1 MLGEP
6 VRVRGPAVN
15 GLRFRAVRPA
25 EIPLAAQQ
33 SLEAFGGAASDQEEA
48 EARLRDALEAG
59 ELWGMDAGAGLIAHC
74 RLLSVD
80 HYFGGRPVTCMDVA
94 GVAVAEAYRRRGVA
108 TALMES
114 ATAWGAHQGLAL
126 SLLYPGVVPLYR
138 PLGWEMAGTFPRYTL
153 GPSLEAPRAEAM
165 RPATPADETAIVAC
179 HDVFVAGLN
188 GPGRR
193 RPERWQQLLKGQ
205 SQHVLD
211 GGDGIEAYVLLYRGA
226 EPGEPSDAPPTV
238 DWAATTSRGMRAVA
252 AVLASDVVPAL
263 AMVRSPT
270 PDAWAPWL
278 DAWSLPSASGLLWV
292 ARPLVARAAV
302 AARGYPAGLA
312 GAVTLAVDD
321 RLVSENRGPWRL
333 EVADGRGH
341 LARSTSADVLLDTR
355 AVGPLFTGFRSPQQL
370 ALAGLLDGPPA
381 SLDLLA
387 AMFAG
392 PPPIA
397 LDFF

>member
-1 MLGEP
+1 MLGDA
-6 VRVRGPAVN
+6 VRMRDASVN
-15 GLRFRAVRPA
+15 GLRFRAVRAA

-33 SLEAFGGAASDQEEA
+33 SLEAFGGQASEQEET
-48 EARLRDALEAG
+48 EARLRAALEAG

-80 HYFGGRPVTCMDVA
+80 HFFGGRPVTCMDIG

-108 TALMES
+108 TALMEA

-126 SLLYPGVVPLYR
+126 SLLYPGVVSLYR

-153 GPSLEAPRAEAM
+153 GSSLVAPRAEAM
-165 RPATPADETAIVAC
+165 RPATPADADAIAAC
-179 HDVFVAGLN
+179 HDAFVAGLN

-193 RPERWQQLLKGQ
+193 RPARWQQLLEGQ

-226 EPGEPSDAPPTV
+226 EPGEPPDAPPTV

-252 AVLASDVVPAL
+252 AVLASDAVPAS
-263 AMVRSPT
+263 ATVRAPT
-270 PDAWAPWL
+270 PDGWAPWL
-278 DAWSLPSASGLLWV
+278 GGWSIPAGSGLLWM
-292 ARPLVARAAV
+292 ARPLVLPAAV
-302 AARGYPAGLA
+302 AARGYPAGLT
-312 GAVTLAVDD
+312 GAVTLAIDD

-341 LARSTSADVLLDTR
+341 LAPSRSADVLLDTC
-355 AVGPLFTGFRSPQQL
+355 AAGPLFTGFRSPQQL

-381 SLDLLA
+381 ALDLLG
-387 AMFAG
+387 AMFTG
-392 PPPIA
+392 TSPVA